1 VYHRFMLEDTRRSQ
15 RRDITLIVIA
25 AVLISIAFVL
35 DLTDVFSSRGFLL
48 AILIVVVVLGATRM
62 LWESRNPSRD

>member
-1 VYHRFMLEDTRRSQ
+1 MPEDTKSSL

-35 DLTDVFSSRGFLL
+35 DLTDVISSRGFLL

-62 LWESRNPSRD
+62 LLESRNPRSD